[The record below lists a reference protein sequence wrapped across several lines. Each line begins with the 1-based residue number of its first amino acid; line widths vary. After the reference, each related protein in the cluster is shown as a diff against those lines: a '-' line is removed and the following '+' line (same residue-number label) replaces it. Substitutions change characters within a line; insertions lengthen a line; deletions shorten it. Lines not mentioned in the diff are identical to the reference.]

1 MFGRWTDRG
10 RLSSNGEINII
21 ELCRRTIF
29 VAIIVLSLFSH
40 CRFKVVNDEVSD
52 FNTIVNVYI
61 VAAAHIF
68 YAINNDFNL
77 DFFCRDRV
85 KVRK

>member
-1 MFGRWTDRG
+1 MFGGWTDRG
-10 RLSSNGEINII
+10 RLSSNGEINTI

-29 VAIIVLSLFSH
+29 VANIVLSLISH

-52 FNTIVNVYI
+52 FNTIVYAYI
-61 VAAAHIF
+61 VAVAHIF
-68 YAINNDFNL
+68 YAIDNDFNL
-77 DFFCRDRV
+77 FFFCLDRV